1 MFGQDEQTES
11 SAGTHYNVSL
21 KFKLEAKYKQKVQ
34 ETFRSYKACSGECEI
49 FKRRF
54 RAGL

>member
-11 SAGTHYNVSL
+11 SVSLNYNVSL

-34 ETFRSYKACSGECEI
+34 ETFSSYKARSGECEI